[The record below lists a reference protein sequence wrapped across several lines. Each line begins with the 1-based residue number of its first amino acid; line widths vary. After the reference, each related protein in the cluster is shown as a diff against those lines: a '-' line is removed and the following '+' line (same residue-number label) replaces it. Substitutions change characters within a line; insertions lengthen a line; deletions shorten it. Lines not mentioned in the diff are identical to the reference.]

1 MLIINACLKRID
13 LVLMNIHDYFNGNIV
28 FKPFL
33 DINPP
38 IKRIFR
44 NKPYNNEGFISSD
57 EEII

>member
-1 MLIINACLKRID
+1 MIT
-13 LVLMNIHDYFNGNIV
+13 LMVTLFFNL
-28 FKPFL
+28 FS

-57 EEII
+57 DEII